1 MDYID
6 GVFGVFNANMA
17 HSKCSIDVSDP
28 DGYGGDSQQQFGDDR
43 NNIFGDVCA
52 SGHIME

>member
-17 HSKCSIDVSDP
+17 QGKCSIDVSDP

-43 NNIFGDVCA
+43 NNIFGDVYA